1 VSTLSNQEL
10 WRTIFVDG
18 HPKLK
23 SYQRMHSWLP
33 SPPRCKMCFAPFG
46 GIGGMVMRLRGK
58 GPANRNPR
66 YCGACDKF
74 LKAFPGGAEV
84 ELSMMFVDVRG
95 SVPTAEK
102 LPPAQFSRLIND
114 LYAVAT
120 KALIDT
126 DGFVVEL
133 RGDEVVGVY
142 PPGFSGPLHASKA
155 IQAAEH
161 LLGIGMPRG
170 PDGIP
175 VSVGIGVHTGSV
187 FIGTVSGAE
196 GMTQDISIWG
206 DNANIAARLAS
217 IAQPGEALISDATC
231 KTAELDCE
239 NLELRE
245 LQLKGK
251 SVPTAVRVL
260 RSSAKDA
267 AGLQ

>member
-1 VSTLSNQEL
+1 
-10 WRTIFVDG
+10 
-18 HPKLK
+18 
-23 SYQRMHSWLP
+23 M
-33 SPPRCKMCFAPFG
+33 
-46 GIGGMVMRLRGK
+46 
-58 GPANRNPR
+58 
-66 YCGACDKF
+66 
-74 LKAFPGGAEV
+74 
-84 ELSMMFVDVRG
+84 RG

-161 LLGIGMPRG
+161 LL
-170 PDGIP
+170 
-175 VSVGIGVHTGSV
+175 GIGVHTGSV